1 MPSFPH
7 TFGSLS
13 GNVPASYLDDN
24 FAVCAFASD
33 VTALSAVVTA
43 LPGTAIPLKP
53 VAGGS
58 AGAGVTLSKVDHQ
71 HPPQSAAP
79 NTQTGT
85 SYTLLPSDDGG
96 VVEFSN
102 AAAITTTLPATFAV
116 GFSCLLVQVAAGQ
129 ATFVA
134 GGSATIRQASSLTK
148 TRAQWSVVSAYVR
161 TNAGGTTAEW
171 VLSGDMA

>member
-7 TFGSLS
+7 TFASLGGSE
-13 GNVPASYLDDN
+13 PASYLDDN

-33 VTALSAVVTA
+33 VSALTATVAA
-43 LPGTAIPLKP
+43 LPGTATPLKP

-58 AGAGVTLSKVDHQ
+58 AGAAVTLSKVDHQ

-85 SYTLLPSDDGG
+85 SYTLVPGDDGV

-102 AAAITTTLPATFAV
+102 GSAITATLPNNAAV

-129 ATFVA
+129 VTFVA
-134 GGSATIRQASSLTK
+134 AGGASLRQASSLTK
-148 TRAQWSVVSAYVR
+148 TRAQWSVVTAYVR
-161 TNAGGTTAEW
+161 TNAGGSAAEW
-171 VLSGDMA
+171 VLAGDMA